1 MRLDAAHKGGPGVSG
16 GDGDLGELVGG
27 RVDVEAAVGEDQ
39 RTVGAELRGVG
50 AHHEEGR
57 DQLGTRGGLK
67 DLQRGAQGVGGGVA
81 GAGDQA
87 VGVTHLDHHGAK
99 VGGVHHLGASLLD
112 GDALLGAE
120 LGKLLRVL
128 LVLLG
133 IARIDDGGAGN
144 VDLVG
149 VAQDDDLCQA
159 LLDDLGGRDDGAR
172 ILALGQD
179 DRLKVGLGGRLHTV
193 KEIAH
198 VTPYK
203 RFTKL
208 QAPGCSRINPLLA
221 GLPFN
226 YVRRGA

>member
-1 MRLDAAHKGGPGVSG
+1 M
-16 GDGDLGELVGG
+16 
-27 RVDVEAAVGEDQ
+27 
-39 RTVGAELRGVG
+39 
-50 AHHEEGR
+50 
-57 DQLGTRGGLK
+57 
-67 DLQRGAQGVGGGVA
+67 A

-87 VGVTHLDHHGAK
+87 VGVAHLDHHGAK

-112 GDALLGAE
+112 GNALLGAE
-120 LGKLLRVL
+120 LSKLLRIL

-133 IARIDDGGAGN
+133 IARVDDGSAGN

-149 VAQDDDLCQA
+149 VAQDDELCQA
-159 LLDDLGGRDDGAR
+159 LLDDLGGCDDGAR

-203 RFTKL
+203 RFAKL

-226 YVRRGA
+226 NVRRGA

>member
-1 MRLDAAHKGGPGVSG
+1 M
-16 GDGDLGELVGG
+16 
-27 RVDVEAAVGEDQ
+27 
-39 RTVGAELRGVG
+39 
-50 AHHEEGR
+50 
-57 DQLGTRGGLK
+57 
-67 DLQRGAQGVGGGVA
+67 A

-149 VAQDDDLCQA
+149 VAQDDDFCQA

-221 GLPFN
+221 GLPFKF
-226 YVRRGA
+226 VRRGA

>member
-1 MRLDAAHKGGPGVSG
+1 MGR

-39 RTVGAELRGVG
+39 RAVGTELRGVG

-57 DQLGTRGGLK
+57 DQLGARGGLE
-67 DLQRGAQGVGGGVA
+67 DLKRRAQGVGGGVA

-87 VGVTHLDHHGAK
+87 VGIAHLDHHGAK

-112 GDALLGAE
+112 GNALLGAE

-133 IARIDDGGAGN
+133 IARVDDGGAGN

-203 RFTKL
+203 RFAKL

-226 YVRRGA
+226 YVRRDA